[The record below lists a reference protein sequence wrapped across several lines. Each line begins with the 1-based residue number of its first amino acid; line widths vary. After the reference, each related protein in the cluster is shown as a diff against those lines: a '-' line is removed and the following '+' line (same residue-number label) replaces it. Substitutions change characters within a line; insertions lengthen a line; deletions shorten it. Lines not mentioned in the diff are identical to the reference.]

1 MSGLLLWIG
10 VGLLG
15 GVGAVARFVLSAAV
29 ARRSAGWFPSGTLV
43 VNLSGSVLL
52 GFVAGV
58 ALHGDALTLLGGG
71 LLGSYTTFS
80 TWMLDSER
88 LSERVISPSGHRKRR
103 PTERVISPSGH
114 RKRRPT
120 GDVTVALAANLIGS
134 LLLGLAAV
142 ALGRAVGG
150 L

>member
-1 MSGLLLWIG
+1 MNALALWTA

-15 GVGAVARFVLSAAV
+15 GVGAVARFLVSTAV
-29 ARRSAGWFPSGTLV
+29 ARRGAGWFPYGTLA
-43 VNLSGSVLL
+43 VNLSGSALL
-52 GFVAGV
+52 GLVAGV
-58 ALHGDALTLLGGG
+58 ALHGNTLTLVGGG

-88 LSERVISPSGHRKRR
+88 LADRVISPA
-103 PTERVISPSGH
+103 GH

-120 GDVTVALAANLIGS
+120 GDVTVALVANLVGS
-134 LLLGLAAV
+134 LLLGLGAV
-142 ALGRAVGG
+142 ALGRALGG

>member
-1 MSGLLLWIG
+1 VSAAALWIG

-15 GVGAVARFVLSAAV
+15 GVGAVARFLVSATV
-29 ARRSAGWFPSGTLV
+29 ARRSAGWFPYGTLV

-52 GFVAGV
+52 GLIAGL
-58 ALHGDALTLLGGG
+58 ALHGDALTLVGGG

-88 LSERVISPSGHRKRR
+88 LAEHHSDR
-103 PTERVISPSGH
+103 
-114 RKRRPT
+114 
-120 GDVTVALAANLIGS
+120 ALAANLVGS

-142 ALGRAVGG
+142 ALGRALGG